1 MSKYGD
7 AWQALRTAKKL
18 TFKCYIADFER
29 VKRGLIKAKVEQK
42 DKTEEEKFLKLV
54 VTSKVK
60 KGNQYE
66 VVMELKPIT
75 KTRGGIFI

>member
-18 TFKCYIADFER
+18 NFKCYIEDFER

-60 KGNQYE
+60 KGNQYYI
-66 VVMELKPIT
+66 VIELKSVT